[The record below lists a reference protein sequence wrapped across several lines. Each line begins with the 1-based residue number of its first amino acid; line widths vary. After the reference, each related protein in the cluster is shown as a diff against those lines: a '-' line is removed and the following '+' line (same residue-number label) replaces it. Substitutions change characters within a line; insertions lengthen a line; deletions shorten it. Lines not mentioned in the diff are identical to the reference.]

1 MERIMK
7 SQALR
12 DSSMSSYMVSKKTL
26 EINPTHPIIRELKA
40 KIDADKSDKTIKDI
54 VHLLHDS
61 ALIASGFSLDSPAD
75 FAARIYKMVALGLS
89 LSDTGAA
96 SPADVDD
103 LPPLEDASKPAE
115 STSMEALD

>member
-1 MERIMK
+1 M
-7 SQALR
+7 A
-12 DSSMSSYMVSKKTL
+12 SKKTL
-26 EINPTHPIIRELKA
+26 EINPAHPIIRELKA